1 MSSSI
6 ISAGDL
12 SNLGIQTTGGN
23 DGVLVLR
30 SGAAGAKVDAVSIAA
45 SGTATFV
52 GEVAGVSAINSGQI
66 GGSRNLIING
76 AMQAAQRGTSF
87 AAISSNTYTLD
98 RWQLQAAGAGRCTIT
113 QSTTAPN
120 NFVYSTK
127 VDVTTAD
134 TSLATTDLQSF
145 TQRMEGNVVSRIG
158 LGTSSAKSFTVSFW
172 VRSNKTGVYCV
183 SIRNAAGGRSIAS
196 EYTISSADTW
206 ERKGVTFSG
215 DTTGSYNT
223 GNTEAF
229 NVNFVL
235 LAGTDRDGK
244 TANTW
249 EANTAFATDNQ
260 VNLFDNTSNEWYVTG
275 VQLEISSTTTE
286 FEHRSFDDELAL
298 CQRYFQKSF
307 PIGTAPVQNSG
318 VSSVTWT
325 QIQTGYGMKV
335 PQALIVTMRAAPTI
349 TGFNPNAAN
358 ALARGPT
365 TDLTTTGV
373 GDQSTYGFSITI
385 YGGGDD
391 GTGSPT
397 RWNWTASSEL

>member
-1 MSSSI
+1 MATSI
-6 ISAGDL
+6 ISAGDAA
-12 SNLGIQTTGGN
+12 NLGIQTTGGD

-30 SGAAGAKVDAVSIAA
+30 SGAAGAKVDALSIAA

-52 GEVAGVSAINSGQI
+52 DDVAVTGDLTANNFAG
-66 GGSRNLIING
+66 RNLIING
-76 AMQAAQRGTSF
+76 AMQVAQRGTSF

-134 TSLATTDLQSF
+134 TSLGATDLQSF
-145 TQRMEGNVVSRIG
+145 TQRMEGNVVSQIG

-172 VRSNKTGVYCV
+172 VRSNKTGIYCV
-183 SIRNAAGGRSIAS
+183 SIRNASGGRSIAS

-206 ERKGVTFSG
+206 EHKEVTFSG

-260 VNLFDNTSNEWYVTG
+260 VNLFDNTSNEWYITG

-286 FEHRSFDDELAL
+286 FEHQSFGKQLAL
-298 CQRYFQKSF
+298 CQRYYYRETA
-307 PIGTAPVQNSG
+307 GTAYTGFAISVVEAATYSSG
-318 VSSVTWT
+318 M
-325 QIQTGYGMKV
+325 IRGL
-335 PQALIVTMRAAPTI
+335 PVTMRAVPTVSQSNCRLFDGSV
-349 TGFNPNAAN
+349 TPAVTSLGTNF
-358 ALARGPT
+358 GST
-365 TDLTTTGV
+365 TSFGV
-373 GDQSTYGFSITI
+373 ACIAS
-385 YGGGDD
+385 GGGLTV
-391 GTGSPT
+391 GRAVSLQA
-397 RWNWTASSEL
+397 NNNTAAYIDASAEL